1 MQSKNLVFR
10 MTEGRKPISW
20 QLPLSNV
27 MLPRLDEKTNQ
38 WIDKLVH
45 YLPGSASIF
54 MEDYKGDKK
63 GEDIWFEDG
72 EIEVRPT
79 DALKIEILKRHP
91 WFNIHFELVDDDSS
105 AEKELQGFELQE
117 KALSLIE
124 ESDPLKQ
131 QAIALVLI
139 GQQAFTWSSIK
150 CKAELKKKAFA
161 EPKEVMSEFNKP
173 NFQARYIVGLAMLKK
188 IITTDRSNTAVVWAD
203 TQQTILRIAVGES
216 AVDKLSDF
224 LSVNTEESII
234 TFQRLSEL
242 AENTK
247 DNFDSEPAVA
257 KVIQLEGTTTA
268 SDNSTKLL
276 ADKDKEIEELKAKLA
291 AKDTPPE
298 SRNQLVSD
306 STKGEGNEGDGEDTD
321 LGEPLTLAQLQEKY
335 VALFANPVPN
345 LKKNDAKWLLNK
357 IEEFEN
363 AQK

>member
-247 DNFDSEPAVA
+247 DNFDSEPVAA
-257 KVIQLEGTTTA
+257 KVIQLEG
-268 SDNSTKLL
+268 NSATLL
-276 ADKDKEIEELKAKLA
+276 ADKDKEIENLKALLA
-291 AKDTPPE
+291 SKSTQEDAVKTFVIPDTLKE
-298 SRNQLVSD
+298 
-306 STKGEGNEGDGEDTD
+306 EGNNEGDGEDND
-321 LGEPLTLAQLQEKY
+321 PGEPLTLAQLQEKY

-357 IEEFEN
+357 IEEFQN